1 MTEVTVFRVWLN
13 PRPDQ
18 GYVVIFK
25 EAEGDRAIPMAIGV
39 HEARAIQM
47 AMDGVV
53 LERPLTHDLFV
64 STLDELDTE
73 LLRVEIGE
81 YRDSTYYADLVLQ
94 RGGETFRVDA
104 RPSDCAAIAVRCGA
118 PILASDEVFQ
128 AADARVIQE
137 EDGFTLV
144 SGVESH
150 TVQDPA
156 SGVDEGEGQGDL
168 DTFRRII
175 TDADL
180 EEEDS

>member
-47 AMDGVV
+47 AMDGIVI
-53 LERPLTHDLFV
+53 ERPLTHDLFV
-64 STLDELDTE
+64 NILDELDTE
-73 LLRVEIGE
+73 LLRVEIAK
-81 YRDSTYYADLVLQ
+81 YRDGTYYADLVLQ
-94 RGGETFRVDA
+94 RGSDTFSVDA

-118 PILASDEVFQ
+118 PILASEEVFQ

-150 TVQDPA
+150 TVEDHA
-156 SGVDEGEGQGDL
+156 SGIDEDESQGDL
-168 DTFRRII
+168 EAFRRII

-180 EEEDS
+180 EEDDS